1 VNEMRMKRAAVIG
14 VDGSAQALCAVRL
27 AELALA
33 PLLDWNVVERNE
45 WARLDKELASCS
57 ARYPDVGF
65 SSEVSRD
72 RPAYRLSQLS
82 RRAQRLVVGPRGR
95 DEFSSLL
102 LGSVSHALLR
112 KADCPVAIVRLDRPG
127 GS

>member
-1 VNEMRMKRAAVIG
+1 MNEMRMKRAVIG
-14 VDGSAQALCAVRL
+14 VDGSAQALRAVRF

-57 ARYPDVGF
+57 ARYPDVRF

-72 RPAYRLSQLS
+72 RPAYRVSQLS
-82 RRAQRLVVGPRGR
+82 RRAQRLVVGSRGR
-95 DEFSSLL
+95 DEFSSLS
-102 LGSVSHALLR
+102 LGLVVHALLR
-112 KADCPVAIVRLDRPG
+112 KADCWAAIVRLDRTG

>member
-1 VNEMRMKRAAVIG
+1 MKRAAVIG
-14 VDGSAQALCAVRL
+14 VDGSAQALRAVRL

-65 SSEVSRD
+65 SPRCLVID
-72 RPAYRLSQLS
+72 RLIGCRSCPDGRSAWWSDREAGTSSPA
-82 RRAQRLVVGPRGR
+82 
-95 DEFSSLL
+95 FSS
-102 LGSVSHALLR
+102 AR
-112 KADCPVAIVRLDRPG
+112 
-127 GS
+127 

>member
-1 VNEMRMKRAAVIG
+1 M
-14 VDGSAQALCAVRL
+14 

-57 ARYPDVGF
+57 ARYADVGF

-82 RRAQRLVVGPRGR
+82 RQAQLLVVGSRGR
-95 DEFSSLL
+95 GEFPSLF

-112 KADCPVAIVRLDRPG
+112 KADCPVAIVRPDPPG
-127 GS
+127 WS